1 MHKSRYVDLCFTD
14 CIRHRLL
21 GWKWRSPRTRI
32 WSLSIK
38 RAAAIALQNEV
49 HACTPMPLPSIPH
62 PWLHASCRSS
72 LVACRRRSRIE
83 SACMPSHCMHVSH
96 HNRMSHV
103 ACVLFAGVRMV
114 LSSLECIV
122 LTSTLRCRF
131 SVTGT
136 YVHARFGN
144 HRFSYG
150 LLCMLHDAEHVT
162 LFVAKLG
169 RLHHGKSYT
178 QTRCNFKNIV
188 MQVSRRDCKN
198 MMHNSRIIVLALLLV
213 NVFEWEHVPIDRA
226 HGHACLHVGAT
237 HVQYGCIVI
246 NPSRLCTLIMNW
258 CQVVNW
264 SNVQHVRTF
273 CNHCVHWAL
282 DWAMYSIAYVF
293 IVLTNVLLAWL

>member
-1 MHKSRYVDLCFTD
+1 MHAHASTVNSSPMIACFMSLVT
-14 CIRHRLL
+14 CRMSTSQSHRI
-21 GWKWRSPRTRI
+21 GMH
-32 WSLSIK
+32 
-38 RAAAIALQNEV
+38 AVAL
-49 HACTPMPLPSIPH
+49 HACPSHITI
-62 PWLHASCRSS
+62 
-72 LVACRRRSRIE
+72 ACR
-83 SACMPSHCMHVSH
+83 MLHD
-96 HNRMSHV
+96 
-103 ACVLFAGVRMV
+103 LFAGVRMV

-198 MMHNSRIIVLALLLV
+198 MMHNSQITVLALLLV
-213 NVFEWEHVPIDRA
+213 NVFE
-226 HGHACLHVGAT
+226 
-237 HVQYGCIVI
+237 
-246 NPSRLCTLIMNW
+246 
-258 CQVVNW
+258 
-264 SNVQHVRTF
+264 
-273 CNHCVHWAL
+273 
-282 DWAMYSIAYVF
+282 
-293 IVLTNVLLAWL
+293 